1 MGMGRGLGLEVEN
14 FGHKLE
20 NSGRDQD
27 GGKITIVST

>member
-1 MGMGRGLGLEVEN
+1 MGMGRGLGLEAEN

-27 GGKITIVST
+27 DGKITTIST